1 MDLDVLVMENEVSRR
16 VAIRCIAGLDEQRS
30 NHSSVS
36 DAVSDVQRDE
46 CCTEKE
52 KRYADNCRQRT
63 FHVVSSP
70 AGVARE

>member
-1 MDLDVLVMENEVSRR
+1 MLTVFR
-16 VAIRCIAGLDEQRS
+16 VGAVGFIAWLDEQRS

-36 DAVSDVQRDE
+36 SAVSDVQRNE